1 MFDLNIVRDIV
12 NFFIE
17 ENNNYTLFDVKWV
30 NEFGYQILQVLLDKK
45 GGINSDELGIAN
57 DYIST
62 HLDKYESELPQNYML
77 EVSSPGAEKPLRN
90 EEEVLENVG
99 KKIFARTEHEAYE
112 GILLSF
118 EGDELEIKIN
128 VKGRIKKIKVKYSSI
143 LEIRLSV

>member
-1 MFDLNIVRDIV
+1 MFDLNVVRDIV
-12 NFFIE
+12 NSFIE
-17 ENNNYTLFDVKWV
+17 ENNDYKLFDVKWV

-62 HLDKYESELPQNYML
+62 RLDKYESELPQNYML

-99 KKIFARTEHEAYE
+99 EKIFARTESDAYE

-128 VKGRIKKIKVKYSSI
+128 VKGRIKKVKVKYSSI

>member
-12 NFFIE
+12 NSFIE
-17 ENNNYTLFDVKWV
+17 ENNDYKLFDVKWV

-62 HLDKYESELPQNYML
+62 RLDKYESELPQNYML

-90 EEEVLENVG
+90 KEEVLENVG
-99 KKIFARTEHEAYE
+99 EKIFARTEHEAYE

-128 VKGRIKKIKVKYSSI
+128 VKGRIKKVKVKYSSI